1 MNFTFCGM
9 NTADVGQTY
18 APDAADIFVWNTDYN
33 THSIEVDGHDGGY
46 WFGTTINPKVFT
58 LDCFFEQQSDLQLKQ
73 MEWLFSRGK
82 TGELIFEDRP
92 FLTYIGTVTKIK
104 KFEIYA
110 GNSGKITVEITA
122 YYPFAKMD
130 SLSVTSY
137 AQYGPSLVGL
147 LKGTTGILTTAMTPD
162 TAITSGLNAT
172 KSFLLYNPGD
182 ELADVRIK
190 IAGDVGTGVSIYNNR
205 TKQTCVITGLTKVV
219 SGNVGK
225 WLEVN
230 ATTGNIYLTNGE
242 TYSSGALYHDRGFI
256 QLEGSAPI
264 ARDISVTYDGN
275 LVSSNG
281 AFRSY
286 MEGQYIYI
294 NGYWR
299 RIDTFLSPSE
309 IIIGYVYGGTGASL
323 STIAIMNYI
332 TVTPLTTMSL
342 TQLEFVYYPTF
353 K

>member
-1 MNFTFCGM
+1 
-9 NTADVGQTY
+9 
-18 APDAADIFVWNTDYN
+18 
-33 THSIEVDGHDGGY
+33 
-46 WFGTTINPKVFT
+46 
-58 LDCFFEQQSDLQLKQ
+58 
-73 MEWLFSRGK
+73 
-82 TGELIFEDRP
+82 
-92 FLTYIGTVTKIK
+92 
-104 KFEIYA
+104 
-110 GNSGKITVEITA
+110 
-122 YYPFAKMD
+122 
-130 SLSVTSY
+130 
-137 AQYGPSLVGL
+137 
-147 LKGTTGILTTAMTPD
+147 MTPD